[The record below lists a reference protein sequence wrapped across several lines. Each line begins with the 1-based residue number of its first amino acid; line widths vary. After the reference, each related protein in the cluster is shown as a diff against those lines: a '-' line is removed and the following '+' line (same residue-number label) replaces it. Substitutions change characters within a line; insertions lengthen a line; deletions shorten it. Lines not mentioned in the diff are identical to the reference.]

1 MVDAQSSFGSI
12 QVLSG
17 CEKRSPLM
25 SVNILKKVF
34 EHNNWANLQ
43 IIQVCS
49 ILSDEQL
56 DAEPELGTK
65 GSIRIT
71 LWHLIAAQQ
80 RYLTHLSGVDHQSDW
95 DSAPSIDEL
104 KQAAITTGEEL
115 LALVRNESGKLP
127 ITQIEVKDG
136 YLVEPWVIMLQ
147 VINHATEH
155 REQIKS
161 LLTFLGVTPPK
172 IDGWSY
178 GRATNAYIPPSE

>member
-1 MVDAQSSFGSI
+1 M
-12 QVLSG
+12 
-17 CEKRSPLM
+17 
-25 SVNILKKVF
+25 NILEKIF

-49 ILSDEQL
+49 NLSDEQL

-80 RYLTHLSGVDHQSDW
+80 RYLSHLSGVGHQSYW
-95 DSAPSIDEL
+95 ESAPTFAEL
-104 KQAAITTGEEL
+104 EQAAITTGEGL
-115 LALVRNESGKLP
+115 LALVRKVNGKFST
-127 ITQIEVKDG
+127 TQIEVKDDH
-136 YLVEPWVIMLQ
+136 LVEPWVVMVQ

-178 GRATNAYIPPSE
+178 GRVTNAYIPTSK